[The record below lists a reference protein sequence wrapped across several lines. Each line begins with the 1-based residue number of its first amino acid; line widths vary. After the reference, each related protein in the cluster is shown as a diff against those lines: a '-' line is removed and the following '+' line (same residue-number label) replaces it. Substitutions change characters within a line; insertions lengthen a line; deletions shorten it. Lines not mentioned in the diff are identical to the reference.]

1 MADNNPIYLNGND
14 LSPEDLVR
22 LQSASAKIVIAEDSI
37 TKINGSRKVLDDIV
51 AGTRVVYGVNTGFGK
66 FADKIISKDN
76 LAKLQVNL
84 IRSHCAGTGKPL
96 SKERSRSLL
105 ALRINVLCKGFS
117 GICYENVKKMVN
129 SYNNDCIPVVPE
141 KGTVGASG
149 DLAPL
154 SHIALGLM
162 GEGPMWTLNVE
173 NPTPDGKACDVLKVA
188 GCDPIELGAK
198 EGLAMINGTQFI
210 TSLTAEALVR
220 SERLLKTAIIV
231 AAVSIEALLG
241 TSAAF
246 DPEIHAARPH
256 TGQNYVAKL
265 LRKLL
270 PAPVRDPEVHAN
282 ADAFESKL
290 KNKYADAERVQDA
303 YTCRCTPQVYG
314 VTLDT
319 LKFVRHIITTEINS
333 ATDNPMVFES
343 KNATVSGGNFHGEYP
358 AKMADFLSIAVAE
371 LAQMSERR
379 IERLMNPANNDN
391 MLPMFLTPGGGL
403 NSGLMI
409 THVGGF

>member
-1 MADNNPIYLNGND
+1 
-14 LSPEDLVR
+14 
-22 LQSASAKIVIAEDSI
+22 
-37 TKINGSRKVLDDIV
+37 
-51 AGTRVVYGVNTGFGK
+51 
-66 FADKIISKDN
+66 
-76 LAKLQVNL
+76 
-84 IRSHCAGTGKPL
+84 
-96 SKERSRSLL
+96 
-105 ALRINVLCKGFS
+105 
-117 GICYENVKKMVN
+117 MVE

-162 GEGPMWTLNVE
+162 GEGKMWTHNVE
-173 NPTPDGKACDVLKVA
+173 NSTPDGDASAVLKA
-188 GCDPIELGAK
+188 SGCEPIILGAK

-220 SERLLKTAIIV
+220 SEQLLKTAIIV

-256 TGQNYVAKL
+256 SGQNYVAKL
-265 LRKLL
+265 LRRLL
-270 PAPVRDPEVHAN
+270 PAPVRDAEVHTN
-282 ADAFESKL
+282 PEAFESKF
-290 KNKYADAERVQDA
+290 KEKYADCERVQDA

-319 LKFVRHIITTEINS
+319 LRFVRNIITTEINS
-333 ATDNPMVFES
+333 ATDNPMVFET

-358 AKMADFLSIAVAE
+358 AKMADFLAIAVAE

-379 IERLMNPANNDN
+379 IERLMNPANNDG

-409 THVGGF
+409 THVGVVKI